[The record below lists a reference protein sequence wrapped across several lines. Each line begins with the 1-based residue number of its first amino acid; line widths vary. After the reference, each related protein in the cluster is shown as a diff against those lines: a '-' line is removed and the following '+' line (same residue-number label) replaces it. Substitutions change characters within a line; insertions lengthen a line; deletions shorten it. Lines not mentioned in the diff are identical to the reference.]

1 MAPRLLLVTNQLE
14 SSGPDPGD
22 QPEMGRDRGRVLG
35 VHVSGPDLTSLLF
48 TQKVMRNH
56 VLRL

>member
-1 MAPRLLLVTNQLE
+1 VKQ
-14 SSGPDPGD
+14 
-22 QPEMGRDRGRVLG
+22 QEMGRDRDRVLG

>member
-1 MAPRLLLVTNQLE
+1 LLVTNQLE

-48 TQKVMRNH
+48 AQKVMRNH